1 MFLNCTAAG
10 KNAFVAVDKVNLSVR
25 EGEFVALLGPS
36 GCGKSTLL
44 RIITGLQ
51 PASEG
56 AVFYRGQ
63 KLTGVNPYA
72 SIVFQTFALFP
83 WLTVQEN
90 VELALKA
97 RGGGGGQPPPA
108 GIGFD

>member
-1 MFLNCTAAG
+1 MSNDSVLLELQNVSQLYG
-10 KNAFVAVDKVNLSVR
+10 SGEKRFVAVDKVNLSVR

-56 AVFYRGQ
+56 TVFYRGQ
-63 KLTGVNPYA
+63 KLSGVNPHA
-72 SIVFQTFALFP
+72 SIVFQTL
-83 WLTVQEN
+83 
-90 VELALKA
+90 
-97 RGGGGGQPPPA
+97 RSSHG
-108 GIGFD
+108 